1 MANPESFLEE
11 VAEEV
16 RRDRLFK
23 FFKKNGWIIAF
34 VVLATICATIA
45 YEWRKNSEISRA
57 KSNGDLLTLAL
68 EESQKGNLEELF
80 DLLSDNSPYLR
91 PSSDLMAVTKLY
103 YAELLYN
110 IDNDSSESMSVLKE
124 IFSNESISTTLR
136 QLAKIKYLLLFSGD
150 NKVKQDLIDE
160 LSSLGNHYRFLAQEH
175 KVQTYLA
182 SGMSDEANRQ
192 IDILLNDL
200 EVSEQQKRLLM
211 DLKVAIR

>member
-34 VVLATICATIA
+34 VVVATLCVSIA
-45 YEWRKNSEISRA
+45 YEWRKNYEISRA

-68 EESQKGNLEELF
+68 EKSRKGNLEELL

-110 IDNDSSESMSVLKE
+110 IDNDSSESLNVLEE
-124 IFSNESISTTLR
+124 IFYNESISTTLR
-136 QLAKIKYLLLFSGD
+136 QLAKIKYLLMFSGD

-160 LSSLGNHYRFLAQEH
+160 LSSPDNHYRFLAQEH

-182 SGMSDEANRQ
+182 SGMSNEANRQ

-200 EVSEQQKRLLM
+200 EVSEQQKRRLM
-211 DLKVAIR
+211 DLKLAIR

>member
-16 RRDRLFK
+16 RRERLFK

-34 VVLATICATIA
+34 VVLVTLSVSIA
-45 YEWRKNSEISRA
+45 YEWRKNSENSRA

-68 EESQKGNLEELF
+68 EQSQKGNLEELRG
-80 DLLSDNSPYLR
+80 LLSDSSPYLR

-124 IFSNESISTTLR
+124 IFSNESVSTTFR

-160 LSSLGNHYRFLAQEH
+160 LSSPDNHYRFLAQEH

-192 IDILLNDL
+192 IDILLKDL
-200 EVSEQQKRLLM
+200 EVSEQQKRRLM
-211 DLKVAIR
+211 DLKLAIR

>member
-34 VVLATICATIA
+34 VVLATLCASIA

-68 EESQKGNLEELF
+68 EKSQKGNLEELLG
-80 DLLSDNSPYLR
+80 LLSDNSPYLR

-160 LSSLGNHYRFLAQEH
+160 LSSPDNHYRFLAQEH

-200 EVSEQQKRLLM
+200 EVSEQQKRRLM
-211 DLKVAIR
+211 DLKLAIR

>member
-34 VVLATICATIA
+34 IILATLCASIA
-45 YEWRKNSEISRA
+45 YEWRKNSEIFRA

-68 EESQKGNLEELF
+68 EKSQKGNLEELI

-150 NKVKQDLIDE
+150 NKLKQDLIDE
-160 LSSLGNHYRFLAQEH
+160 LSSPGNHYRFLAQEH

-200 EVSEQQKRLLM
+200 EVSEQQKRRLM
-211 DLKVAIR
+211 DLKLAIR

>member
-34 VVLATICATIA
+34 VVLATLCASIA
-45 YEWRKNSEISRA
+45 YEWRENSEISRA
-57 KSNGDLLTLAL
+57 KTNGDLLTLAL
-68 EESQKGNLEELF
+68 EKSQKGNLEVLLE
-80 DLLSDNSPYLR
+80 LLSDNSPYLR

-160 LSSLGNHYRFLAQEH
+160 LSSPGNHYRFLAQEH

-182 SGMSDEANRQ
+182 SGMSDEASRQ

-200 EVSEQQKRLLM
+200 EVSEQQKRRLM
-211 DLKVAIR
+211 DLKLAIR

>member
-34 VVLATICATIA
+34 VVLATLCASIA

-68 EESQKGNLEELF
+68 EKSQKGNLEEFL

-91 PSSDLMAVTKLY
+91 PSSDLIAVTKLY

-110 IDNDSSESMSVLKE
+110 IDNDASESMSVLKE

-160 LSSLGNHYRFLAQEH
+160 LSSPGNHYRFLAQEH

-200 EVSEQQKRLLM
+200 EVSEQQKRRLM
-211 DLKVAIR
+211 DLKLAIR

>member
-34 VVLATICATIA
+34 VVVATLCIPIA
-45 YEWRKNSEISRA
+45 YEWRENSEISRA

-68 EESQKGNLEELF
+68 EKSQKGNLEELL
-80 DLLSDNSPYLR
+80 DLLSNNSPYLE

-103 YAELLYN
+103 YAEFLYN
-110 IDNDSSESMSVLKE
+110 IDNGSSESMSVLKE
-124 IFSNESISTTLR
+124 IFSNESVSTTLR

-160 LSSLGNHYRFLAQEH
+160 LSSPDNHYRFLAQEH

-182 SGMSDEANRQ
+182 SGMSNEANRQ

-200 EVSEQQKRLLM
+200 EVSEQQKRRLM
-211 DLKVAIR
+211 DLKLAIR

>member
-16 RRDRLFK
+16 RRERLFK

-34 VVLATICATIA
+34 VVLVALCASIA

-68 EESQKGNLEELF
+68 EKSQKGNLEELIG
-80 DLLSDNSPYLR
+80 LLSDNSPYLR

-103 YAELLYN
+103 YVELLYN
-110 IDNDSSESMSVLKE
+110 IDNDSSESMSILKE

-150 NKVKQDLIDE
+150 NKLKQDLIDE
-160 LSSLGNHYRFLAQEH
+160 LSSPGNHYRFLAQEH

-192 IDILLNDL
+192 IDILLNDF
-200 EVSEQQKRLLM
+200 EVSEQQKRRLM
-211 DLKVAIR
+211 DLKLAIR

>member
-34 VVLATICATIA
+34 VVLATLCASIA

-68 EESQKGNLEELF
+68 EKSQKGNLEELL

-110 IDNDSSESMSVLKE
+110 IDENSSESMSVLKE

-160 LSSLGNHYRFLAQEH
+160 LSSPDNHYRFLAQEH

-200 EVSEQQKRLLM
+200 EVSEQQKRRLM
-211 DLKVAIR
+211 DLKLAIR

>member
-34 VVLATICATIA
+34 VVLATLCASIA

-57 KSNGDLLTLAL
+57 KSNGDLLALAL
-68 EESQKGNLEELF
+68 EKSQKGNLEELLG
-80 DLLSDNSPYLR
+80 LLSDNSPYLR

-124 IFSNESISTTLR
+124 IFSNESVSTTLR

-160 LSSLGNHYRFLAQEH
+160 LSSPDNHYRFLAQEH

-200 EVSEQQKRLLM
+200 EVSEQQKRRLM

>member
-23 FFKKNGWIIAF
+23 FFKKNGWIIAV

-45 YEWRKNSEISRA
+45 YEWSKNSEISRA

-68 EESQKGNLEELF
+68 EKSQKGNLEELLG
-80 DLLSDNSPYLR
+80 LLSDNSPYLR

-110 IDNDSSESMSVLKE
+110 TDNDSSESMSVLKE
-124 IFSNESISTTLR
+124 IFSNESVSTTLR

-150 NKVKQDLIDE
+150 GDL
-160 LSSLGNHYRFLAQEH
+160 FA
-175 KVQTYLA
+175 
-182 SGMSDEANRQ
+182 
-192 IDILLNDL
+192 
-200 EVSEQQKRLLM
+200 
-211 DLKVAIR
+211 

>member
-68 EESQKGNLEELF
+68 EESQKGNLEELL

-136 QLAKIKYLLLFSGD
+136 QLAKIKYLFLFSGD

-160 LSSLGNHYRFLAQEH
+160 LSSPDNHYRFLAQEH

-200 EVSEQQKRLLM
+200 EVSEQQKRRLM
-211 DLKVAIR
+211 DLKLAIR

>member
-23 FFKKNGWIIAF
+23 FFKKNGWIIAL
-34 VVLATICATIA
+34 VVLATLCATIA
-45 YEWRKNSEISRA
+45 YEWRKNSEVSTA
-57 KSNGDLLTLAL
+57 KSNGDLLTRAL
-68 EESQKGNLEELF
+68 EKSQKGNLEELI

-124 IFSNESISTTLR
+124 IFTNESISTTLR

-160 LSSLGNHYRFLAQEH
+160 LSSPDNHYRFLAQEH

-182 SGMSDEANRQ
+182 RGMSDEANRQ

-200 EVSEQQKRLLM
+200 EVSEQQKRRLM
-211 DLKVAIR
+211 DLKLAIR

>member
-16 RRDRLFK
+16 RRERLFK

-34 VVLATICATIA
+34 VVVATLCVSIA

-68 EESQKGNLEELF
+68 EKSRKGNLEELL
-80 DLLSDNSPYLR
+80 DLLSNNSPYLE

-103 YAELLYN
+103 YAEFLYN

-160 LSSLGNHYRFLAQEH
+160 LSSPDNHYRFLAQEH

-182 SGMSDEANRQ
+182 SGMSNEANRQ

-200 EVSEQQKRLLM
+200 EVSEQQKRRLM
-211 DLKVAIR
+211 DLKLAIR

>member
-23 FFKKNGWIIAF
+23 FFKKNGWIIAL
-34 VVLATICATIA
+34 VVLATLCATIA

-68 EESQKGNLEELF
+68 EKSQKGNLEELLS
-80 DLLSDNSPYLR
+80 LLSDNSPYLR

-150 NKVKQDLIDE
+150 NEVKQDLIDE
-160 LSSLGNHYRFLAQEH
+160 LSSPDNHYRFLAQEH

-200 EVSEQQKRLLM
+200 EVSEQQKRRLM
-211 DLKVAIR
+211 DLKLAIR

>member
-16 RRDRLFK
+16 RRERLFK

-34 VVLATICATIA
+34 VVLATLCASIA

-57 KSNGDLLTLAL
+57 KLNGDLLTLAL
-68 EESQKGNLEELF
+68 EKSQKGNLEELLG
-80 DLLSDNSPYLR
+80 LLSDNSPYLR
-91 PSSDLMAVTKLY
+91 PSSDLIAVTKLY

-160 LSSLGNHYRFLAQEH
+160 LSSPDNHYRFLAQEH
-175 KVQTYLA
+175 KVRTYLA

-200 EVSEQQKRLLM
+200 EVSEQQKRRLM
-211 DLKVAIR
+211 DLKLAIR

>member
-34 VVLATICATIA
+34 VVLATLCISIT

-68 EESQKGNLEELF
+68 EKSQKGNLEELL

-110 IDNDSSESMSVLKE
+110 IYNDSSESMSVLKE
-124 IFSNESISTTLR
+124 IFSNESVSTTLR

-160 LSSLGNHYRFLAQEH
+160 LSSPDNHYRFLAQEH

-192 IDILLNDL
+192 SDILLNDL
-200 EVSEQQKRLLM
+200 EVSEQQKRRLM
-211 DLKVAIR
+211 DLKLAIR

>member
-34 VVLATICATIA
+34 VVVATLCVSIA

-68 EESQKGNLEELF
+68 EESQKGNLEKLL

-110 IDNDSSESMSVLKE
+110 IDNDSNESMSVLKE

-160 LSSLGNHYRFLAQEH
+160 LSSPDNHYRFLAQEH

-182 SGMSDEANRQ
+182 SGMSNEANRQ
-192 IDILLNDL
+192 IDMLLNDL
-200 EVSEQQKRLLM
+200 EVSEQQKRRLM
-211 DLKVAIR
+211 DLKLAIR

>member
-23 FFKKNGWIIAF
+23 FFKKNGWIIVF
-34 VVLATICATIA
+34 VVLVTLCASIA

-57 KSNGDLLTLAL
+57 KSNGDLLALAL
-68 EESQKGNLEELF
+68 EKSEKGNLEELI

-124 IFSNESISTTLR
+124 IFSNESISRTLR

-160 LSSLGNHYRFLAQEH
+160 LSSPDNHYRFLAQEH

-200 EVSEQQKRLLM
+200 EVSEQQKRRLM
-211 DLKVAIR
+211 DLKLAIR

>member
-34 VVLATICATIA
+34 VVLATLCASIA

-57 KSNGDLLTLAL
+57 KSNGDLLALAL
-68 EESQKGNLEELF
+68 EKSQKGNLEELLV
-80 DLLSDNSPYLR
+80 LLSDNSPYLR

-160 LSSLGNHYRFLAQEH
+160 LSSPDNHYRFLAQEH

-182 SGMSDEANRQ
+182 RGMFDEANRQ

-200 EVSEQQKRLLM
+200 EVSEQQKRRLM
-211 DLKVAIR
+211 DLKLAIR

>member
-34 VVLATICATIA
+34 VVVATLCISIA

-68 EESQKGNLEELF
+68 EESQKGNLTKLL

-103 YAELLYN
+103 YAEFLYN
-110 IDNDSSESMSVLKE
+110 IDNGSSESMSVLKE

-160 LSSLGNHYRFLAQEH
+160 LSSPDNHYRFLAQEH

-200 EVSEQQKRLLM
+200 EVSEQQKRRLM
-211 DLKVAIR
+211 DLKLAIR

>member
-34 VVLATICATIA
+34 VVLAALCASIA

-68 EESQKGNLEELF
+68 EKSQKGNLEELLG
-80 DLLSDNSPYLR
+80 LLSDSSPYLR

-124 IFSNESISTTLR
+124 IFSNENISRTLR

-160 LSSLGNHYRFLAQEH
+160 LSSPGNHYRFLAQEH

-182 SGMSDEANRQ
+182 SGMFDEANRQ

-200 EVSEQQKRLLM
+200 EVSEQQKRRLM
-211 DLKVAIR
+211 DLKLAIR

>member
-34 VVLATICATIA
+34 VILATLCASIA

-68 EESQKGNLEELF
+68 EKSQKGNLEELIG
-80 DLLSDNSPYLR
+80 LLSDNSPYLR
-91 PSSDLMAVTKLY
+91 PSSDLIAVTKLY

-150 NKVKQDLIDE
+150 NKLKQDLIDE
-160 LSSLGNHYRFLAQEH
+160 LSSPGNHYRFLAQEH

-192 IDILLNDL
+192 IDILLNDI
-200 EVSEQQKRLLM
+200 EVSEQQKRRLM
-211 DLKVAIR
+211 DLKLAIR

>member
-34 VVLATICATIA
+34 VILATLCASIA

-68 EESQKGNLEELF
+68 EKSQKGNLEELI

-150 NKVKQDLIDE
+150 NKLKQDLIDE
-160 LSSLGNHYRFLAQEH
+160 LSSPGNHYRFLAQEH

-200 EVSEQQKRLLM
+200 EVSEQQKRRLM
-211 DLKVAIR
+211 DLKLAIR

>member
-34 VVLATICATIA
+34 VVLATLCASIA

-68 EESQKGNLEELF
+68 EKSQKGNLEELLG
-80 DLLSDNSPYLR
+80 LLSDNSPYLR

-110 IDNDSSESMSVLKE
+110 IDDGSSESMSVLKE

-160 LSSLGNHYRFLAQEH
+160 LSSPGNHYRFLAQEH

-200 EVSEQQKRLLM
+200 EVSEQQKRRLM
-211 DLKVAIR
+211 DLKLAIR

>member
-34 VVLATICATIA
+34 VVLATLCASIA

-68 EESQKGNLEELF
+68 EKSQKGNLEELI

-110 IDNDSSESMSVLKE
+110 IDNDSSESMGVLKE

-150 NKVKQDLIDE
+150 NKLKQDLIDE
-160 LSSLGNHYRFLAQEH
+160 LSSPGNHYRFLAQEH

-200 EVSEQQKRLLM
+200 EVSEQQKRRLM
-211 DLKVAIR
+211 DLKLAIR

>member
-34 VVLATICATIA
+34 VVLATLCISIA

-57 KSNGDLLTLAL
+57 KLNGDLLTLAL
-68 EESQKGNLEELF
+68 EKSQKGNLEELL

-110 IDNDSSESMSVLKE
+110 IDNDSSESLNVLEE
-124 IFSNESISTTLR
+124 IFYNESISTTLR
-136 QLAKIKYLLLFSGD
+136 QLAKIKYLLMFSGD

-160 LSSLGNHYRFLAQEH
+160 LSSPDNHYRFLAQEH
-175 KVQTYLA
+175 KMQTYLA

-192 IDILLNDL
+192 IDLLLNNL
-200 EVSEQQKRLLM
+200 EVSEQQKRRLM
-211 DLKVAIR
+211 DLKLAIR

>member
-34 VVLATICATIA
+34 VVLATLCASIA

-68 EESQKGNLEELF
+68 EKSQKGNLEELLG
-80 DLLSDNSPYLR
+80 LLSDNSPYLR

-110 IDNDSSESMSVLKE
+110 IDNDSSESMSILKE

-150 NKVKQDLIDE
+150 NKLKQDLIDE
-160 LSSLGNHYRFLAQEH
+160 LSSPGNHYRFLAQEH

-200 EVSEQQKRLLM
+200 EVSEQQKRRLM
-211 DLKVAIR
+211 DLKLAIR

>member
-34 VVLATICATIA
+34 VVLATLGASIA

-68 EESQKGNLEELF
+68 EESQKGNLEELL
-80 DLLSDNSPYLR
+80 DLLSDNSAYLR
-91 PSSDLMAVTKLY
+91 PSSDLMAITKLY

-110 IDNDSSESMSVLKE
+110 IDNDSNESMSILKE

-160 LSSLGNHYRFLAQEH
+160 LSSPDNHYRFLAQEH

-200 EVSEQQKRLLM
+200 GVSEQQKRRLM
-211 DLKVAIR
+211 DLKLAIR

>member
-34 VVLATICATIA
+34 VVLATLCASIA

-68 EESQKGNLEELF
+68 EKSQKGNLEELI

-110 IDNDSSESMSVLKE
+110 IDNDSSESMGVLKE

-160 LSSLGNHYRFLAQEH
+160 LSSPDNHYRFLAQEH

-200 EVSEQQKRLLM
+200 EVSEQQKRRLM
-211 DLKVAIR
+211 DLKLAIR

>member
-34 VVLATICATIA
+34 VVLATLCASIA

-68 EESQKGNLEELF
+68 EKSQKGNLEELL

-110 IDNDSSESMSVLKE
+110 IDNDASESMSVLKE

-160 LSSLGNHYRFLAQEH
+160 LSSPGNHYRFLAQEH

-200 EVSEQQKRLLM
+200 EVSEQQKRRLM
-211 DLKVAIR
+211 DLKLAIR

>member
-23 FFKKNGWIIAF
+23 FFRKNGWIIAF
-34 VVLATICATIA
+34 VVLATLCASIA

-68 EESQKGNLEELF
+68 EKSQKGNLEELLG
-80 DLLSDNSPYLR
+80 LLSDNSPYLR

-150 NKVKQDLIDE
+150 NKVKQNLIDE
-160 LSSLGNHYRFLAQEH
+160 LSSPGNHYRFLAQEH

-200 EVSEQQKRLLM
+200 EVSEQQKRRLM
-211 DLKVAIR
+211 DLKLAIR

>member
-23 FFKKNGWIIAF
+23 FFKKNGWIIAL
-34 VVLATICATIA
+34 VVLATLCISIA

-57 KSNGDLLTLAL
+57 KKNGDLLALAL
-68 EESQKGNLEELF
+68 EKSQKGNLEELL

-91 PSSDLMAVTKLY
+91 PSTDLMAVTKLY

-124 IFSNESISTTLR
+124 IFSNFEYFGPLIHLCAMLGVPQNGLFRISR
-136 QLAKIKYLLLFSGD
+136 
-150 NKVKQDLIDE
+150 
-160 LSSLGNHYRFLAQEH
+160 
-175 KVQTYLA
+175 
-182 SGMSDEANRQ
+182 
-192 IDILLNDL
+192 
-200 EVSEQQKRLLM
+200 
-211 DLKVAIR
+211 

>member
-34 VVLATICATIA
+34 VVLATLCASIA

-68 EESQKGNLEELF
+68 EKSQKGNLEELL
-80 DLLSDNSPYLR
+80 DLLSDNSPYLQ
-91 PSSDLMAVTKLY
+91 PGSDLMAVTKLY

-110 IDNDSSESMSVLKE
+110 IDNESSESMSVLQE

-160 LSSLGNHYRFLAQEH
+160 LSSPDNHYRFLAQEH

-200 EVSEQQKRLLM
+200 EVSEQQKRRLM
-211 DLKVAIR
+211 DLKLAIR

>member
-16 RRDRLFK
+16 RRERLFK

-34 VVLATICATIA
+34 VVLVALCASIA

-68 EESQKGNLEELF
+68 EKSQKGNLEELLG
-80 DLLSDNSPYLR
+80 LLSDNSPYLR

-110 IDNDSSESMSVLKE
+110 TDNDSSASMSVLKE

-136 QLAKIKYLLLFSGD
+136 QLAKIKYLLLLSGD
-150 NKVKQDLIDE
+150 NKLKQDLIDE
-160 LSSLGNHYRFLAQEH
+160 LSSPGNHYRFLAQEH

-200 EVSEQQKRLLM
+200 EVSEQQKRRLM
-211 DLKVAIR
+211 DLKLAIR

>member
-34 VVLATICATIA
+34 VILATLCASIA

-68 EESQKGNLEELF
+68 EKSQKGNLEELLG
-80 DLLSDNSPYLR
+80 LLSDNSPYLR

-160 LSSLGNHYRFLAQEH
+160 LSSPGNHYRFLAQEH

-200 EVSEQQKRLLM
+200 EVSEQQKRRLM
-211 DLKVAIR
+211 DLKLAIR

>member
-34 VVLATICATIA
+34 VILATLCASIA

-68 EESQKGNLEELF
+68 EKSQKGNLEELLG
-80 DLLSDNSPYLR
+80 LLSDNSPYLR

-136 QLAKIKYLLLFSGD
+136 QLAKIKYLLMFSAD

-160 LSSLGNHYRFLAQEH
+160 LSSPDNHYRFLAQEH

-200 EVSEQQKRLLM
+200 EVSEQQKRRLM
-211 DLKVAIR
+211 DLKLAIR

>member
-68 EESQKGNLEELF
+68 EKSQKGNLEELL

-110 IDNDSSESMSVLKE
+110 IDNDSNESMSILKE

-136 QLAKIKYLLLFSGD
+136 QLAKIKYLFLFSGD

-160 LSSLGNHYRFLAQEH
+160 LSSPDNHYRFLAQEH

-200 EVSEQQKRLLM
+200 EVSEQQKRRLM
-211 DLKVAIR
+211 DLKLAIR